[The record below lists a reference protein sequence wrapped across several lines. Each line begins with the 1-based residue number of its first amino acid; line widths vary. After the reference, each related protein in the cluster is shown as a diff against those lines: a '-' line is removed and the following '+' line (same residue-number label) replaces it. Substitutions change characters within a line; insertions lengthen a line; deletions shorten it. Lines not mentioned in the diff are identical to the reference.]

1 MGQVWLITGAN
12 RGLGAAI
19 SKAALAAGH
28 HVVATARNPASLV
41 EALGEGNDR
50 LLPLAL
56 DVTDASAAQA
66 AAAQVVA
73 TYGRI
78 DVLVNNAGYGQLGA
92 FEEISP
98 ADIERQF
105 ATNVFGLMHVARAV
119 LPVMRKQRSGRLFN
133 ISSMAGYK
141 GGGRFSVYAASK
153 FAVVGFSESLAEELK
168 EFGILVTVVEP
179 GYFRTDF
186 LDSSSVAHGNTV
198 IQDYAVSS
206 AAKRE
211 RSDAYNHQQLGD
223 PAKLGAALVKLAA
236 EATPPLH
243 FPVGADAIQWVESK
257 NAAVQA
263 DVDQWRQL
271 SAGTAF

>member
-1 MGQVWLITGAN
+1 MSQVWLITGAN

-19 SKAALAAGH
+19 AKAALAAGH
-28 HVVATARNPASLV
+28 RVIAAARNPASIV
-41 EALGEGNDR
+41 TPLGEANDR

-66 AAAQVVA
+66 VAAQAVA

-98 ADIERQF
+98 PDIERQF
-105 ATNVFGLMHVARAV
+105 ATNVFGLMHVTRAV
-119 LPVMRKQRSGRLFN
+119 LPVMRQQRSGRVFN

-168 EFGILVTVVEP
+168 EFCIHVTVVEP

-186 LDSSSVAHGNTV
+186 LDSSSVAYGSTV
-198 IQDYAVSS
+198 IPDYASTS
-206 AAKRE
+206 TTKRV
-211 RSDAYNHQQLGD
+211 RSNSFNHQQSGD
-223 PAKLGAALVKLAA
+223 PAKLGAALVRLAS

-243 FPVGADAIQWVESK
+243 FPVGADAIHWFESK

-263 DVDQWRQL
+263 DIDQWRQL

>member
-1 MGQVWLITGAN
+1 MSQVWLITGAN

-19 SKAALAAGH
+19 ARAALRAGH
-28 HVVATARNPASLV
+28 RVVAAARNPQSIV
-41 EALGEGNDR
+41 TALGEANHR

-56 DVTDASAAQA
+56 DVTDAAATQA
-66 AAAQVVA
+66 AAAQAVA

-92 FEEISP
+92 FEELSP
-98 ADIERQF
+98 PDIERQF
-105 ATNVFGLMHVARAV
+105 ATNVFGLMHVTRAV
-119 LPVMRKQRSGRLFN
+119 LPVMRQQRSGRVFN

-141 GGGRFSVYAASK
+141 GGSRYSIYAASK
-153 FAVVGFSESLAEELK
+153 FAVVGFSESLAEEVK
-168 EFGILVTVVEP
+168 EFGIHVTVVEP

-186 LDSSSVAHGNTV
+186 LDRSSVAHGSQV
-198 IQDYAVSS
+198 IPDYASAS

-211 RSDAYNHQQLGD
+211 RSDAYNHQQPGD
-223 PAKLGAALVKLAA
+223 PARLGAALVKLAT
-236 EATPPLH
+236 EAAPPLH

-263 DVDQWRQL
+263 DVEQWRQL
-271 SAGTAF
+271 SIGTAF